1 MYKFH
6 RDQVL
11 EPEFL
16 TKLVERFKKEY
27 VPRFIRDQKYYE
39 VETEILKRTMTDGKP
54 NNRLAHGFCRYITN
68 MATSYFAGK
77 PLGYI
82 VEDNEYQEA
91 LRNLFSEKLY
101 RQPEFCSI
109 QGSRKK
115 GIGFLLMFLNEN
127 GDLRIKKMDAETII
141 PVYSASLDEFL
152 EAAVHIWADYD
163 IDNTLLCEYADVY
176 DDTFLS
182 PIIQAGKWCTKLY
195 AAAGEPEGSA
205 PDGGHPGD
213 RVLEQ

>member
-91 LRNLFSEKLY
+91 LEDLFQKNYIDSLNFAVSKEA
-101 RQPEFCSI
+101 S
-109 QGSRKK
+109 KK

-141 PVYSASLDEFL
+141 PV
-152 EAAVHIWADYD
+152 
-163 IDNTLLCEYADVY
+163 
-176 DDTFLS
+176 
-182 PIIQAGKWCTKLY
+182 
-195 AAAGEPEGSA
+195 
-205 PDGGHPGD
+205 
-213 RVLEQ
+213 

>member
-1 MYKFH
+1 MYKFR

-11 EPEFL
+11 DPEFL

-27 VPRFIRDQKYYE
+27 VPRFIRDQQYYE
-39 VETEILKRTMTDGKP
+39 VKTEILKRTMTDGKP

-91 LRNLFSEKLY
+91 LENLFQRNYIDSLNFAVSKEA
-101 RQPEFCSI
+101 S
-109 QGSRKK
+109 KK
-115 GIGFLLMFLNEN
+115 GIGFLLMFLNEK

-141 PVYSASLDEFL
+141 PVYS
-152 EAAVHIWADYD
+152 
-163 IDNTLLCEYADVY
+163 
-176 DDTFLS
+176 
-182 PIIQAGKWCTKLY
+182 
-195 AAAGEPEGSA
+195 
-205 PDGGHPGD
+205 
-213 RVLEQ
+213 